1 MEPVLKCI
9 NVTKKR
15 RNFLLTNVNF
25 ELESGRLLGVIGENG
40 AGKSTLMQLLL
51 GGCPLDREEKKKRKK
66 GELSGNTATSLRG
79 DILVAG
85 CSMRQL
91 GGEAKKNMA
100 YVLNEC
106 PFSMVM
112 TAMENAKVYGEC
124 YYTWK
129 QEIFDERLKRY
140 KAPKDVA
147 LKKCSKRQQTAFQMA
162 FAASY
167 DAKVYIFDEPLDNL
181 DVEIKKQAFDLM
193 QELIAKGDRSV
204 IYATRRIEDLERIGD
219 YILWLDKGRQLL
231 YEDKNRLLDEY
242 RILIGSNKQLAY
254 IEGQLSSEFLGK
266 RITAHSSEALIRK
279 PAEALPLKIE
289 SRPPTLKELMYY
301 NEMYRKSQHKC
312 FLTKEKL
319 EEDSPQYVKIKP
331 KPDKSW
337 KDISTSPSEREGVGD
352 SPFN

>member
-15 RNFLLTNVNF
+15 RNFLLNSVNF
-25 ELESGRLLGVIGENG
+25 ELEPGYLLGVIGENG
-40 AGKSTLMQLLL
+40 AGKSTLMQMIL
-51 GGCPLDREEKKKRKK
+51 GGCLLDRLEKKKHNSS
-66 GELSGNTATSLRG
+66 ELSGNVETSLRG

-85 CSMRQL
+85 YSIRYHSDQ
-91 GGEAKKNMA
+91 AKKNMA

-112 TAMENAKVYGEC
+112 TARENAKVYGAC
-124 YYTWK
+124 YDTWK
-129 QEIFDERLKRY
+129 QEIFEERLKQY
-140 KAPKDVA
+140 KVPGDVA
-147 LKKCSKRQQTAFQMA
+147 LKKCSKGQQVAFQMA

-167 DAKVYIFDEPLDNL
+167 DAKVYIFDEPVGNL
-181 DVEIKKQAFDLM
+181 DVEMKKLALDLM

-204 IYATRRIEDLERIGD
+204 VYVTHQIEDLEQIGD

-231 YEDKNRLLDEY
+231 YGEKDRLLDEY
-242 RILIGSNKQLAY
+242 RILIGSKKQLTY
-254 IEGQLSSEFLGK
+254 IESQLSSEFLGK
-266 RITAHSSEALIRK
+266 RFTAHSSEALIRK

-301 NEMYRKSQHKC
+301 NEMYRKSQHRF
-312 FLTKEKL
+312 FLTDEEA
-319 EEDSPQYVKIKP
+319 EEDSHQYVQIKP

-337 KDISTSPSEREGVGD
+337 QAPSTPPSEREGLGD